1 MSFWRS
7 IKGFSGIDRFLILLV
22 RWFLNRCLGGM
33 YRNQHPIILIR
44 CLGAD
49 RVATFIYAIQMS
61 LSFAASCEGTCRQEA
76 IRRERGTR

>member
-7 IKGFSGIDRFLILLV
+7 IKGFSGTDRFLILLV

-33 YRNQHPIILIR
+33 YRNQHPIIPIR

-61 LSFAASCEGTCRQEA
+61 LSFAAPRKVDQHDVEA
-76 IRRERGTR
+76 LGSR